1 MDAPKT
7 TPASAWL
14 TLSVAVLAVS
24 SGGIVLQEMSEI
36 PPLLRASWRMQG
48 TALVLLPGFLYQSYR
63 ASDFEINRNDVR
75 LIIISSIFLAAHF
88 GSWVWSLDNTSLVH
102 SLLFVNTHP
111 LVVVAVMPLLG
122 ETVRRGH
129 VTGVALGFGGAT
141 VALLDL
147 GDGGQV
153 SLAGDFAAFVGAV
166 TVVGYIL
173 VGRHLRSVRGMPIF
187 IYAFPVTMAAGIWL
201 SFATSIFEGSSA
213 SNLDPS
219 ASLFGWYDP
228 IWIAWVAYLS
238 LGPGLCGHTGVNTV
252 LRWIPPIVVS
262 IALLMEPVL
271 GAIIGWLWTDEVL
284 LGMPTVAGG
293 MMMMSGAIIVTLQE
307 TRKNRNESIS

>member
-63 ASDFEINRNDVR
+63 TSDFEINRNDVR

-271 GAIIGWLWTDEVL
+271 GAIIGWLWTDEIL